1 MQRLWI
7 GFVIRLYFEVLVPFY
22 FFISR
27 MKFWV
32 KKGIVNQGVTKMKT
46 MSINLIVTHD
56 KTFYFWC
63 YECKNN
69 L

>member
-7 GFVIRLYFEVLVPFY
+7 GFVISLYFAILVPFV

-32 KKGIVNQGVTKMKT
+32 KKGIVSQGVTKIKT
-46 MSINLIVTHD
+46 
-56 KTFYFWC
+56 
-63 YECKNN
+63 
-69 L
+69 